1 MQKKVHEKP
10 SRSKASPEKK
20 KQNTSNYADRA
31 FVLAQGDSFSKTV
44 FTKCYH
50 ETFGV
55 TLAAAKEA
63 FERLLASEI
72 IAPAQQAR
80 HYTRGP
86 GIPKQEDLVR
96 LVGNRTG
103 EFKIRSL

>member
-10 SRSKASPEKK
+10 SQSKASPEKR
-20 KQNTSNYADRA
+20 KQDTSNYADRA

-44 FTKCYH
+44 FTKSYH

-86 GIPKQEDLVR
+86 AI
-96 LVGNRTG
+96 
-103 EFKIRSL
+103 